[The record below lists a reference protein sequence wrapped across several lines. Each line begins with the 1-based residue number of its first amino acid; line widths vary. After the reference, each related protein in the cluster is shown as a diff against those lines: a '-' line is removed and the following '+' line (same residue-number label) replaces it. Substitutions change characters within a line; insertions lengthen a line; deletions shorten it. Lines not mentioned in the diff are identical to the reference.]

1 VRKLAL
7 SLLLMLTLSFLQTNG
22 TLIFEVE
29 AATSSIT
36 VNVASPLNQTYTSRI
51 LNLNVTAYWNFASID
66 SMSYS
71 IDGLGSDSLSLKRSE
86 TEPFSPMHGAVIG
99 LVALPE
105 LAEGPHNITV
115 YIEETF
121 NFPERY
127 ITEQVTACFTVDRI
141 PLKISVLSVENGTY
155 NQPSLPLNFT
165 INEST
170 SWIGYSIDNEGNMT
184 LTGNTTL
191 TAEAGLHILVLYA
204 NDTSGNMGKS
214 DTILFAVDS
223 PTPFPTLTP
232 NISPY
237 ASPTQQ
243 PTPTPTDVLP
253 LIESERI
260 REIMLTDAIIT
271 VTVIITIISG
281 IIALIYF
288 KKIRK

>member
-1 VRKLAL
+1 VLV
-7 SLLLMLTLSFLQTNG
+7 LLLMLTLSFLQING
-22 TLIFEVE
+22 PLTFEVD

-36 VNVASPLNQTYTSRI
+36 FNIVSPLNQTYTSG
-51 LNLNVTAYWNFASID
+51 LLTLNVTAYWNFASIN

-71 IDGLGSDSLSLKRSE
+71 IDGLRSDSLSLKRSE

-99 LVALPE
+99 LAALPE
-105 LAEGPHNITV
+105 FAEGPHNITV
-115 YIEETF
+115 YVEETL

-127 ITEQVTACFTVDRI
+127 LTEQVTACFAVDRI

-155 NQPSLPLNFT
+155 NQPILPLNFT
-165 INEST
+165 INEPT
-170 SWIGYSIDNEGNMT
+170 SWIGYSIDNEANWT

-204 NDTSGNMGKS
+204 SDISGNMGKS
-214 DTILFAVDS
+214 DTFLFAVNS

-232 NISPY
+232 NISAS

-253 LIESERI
+253 LIESER
-260 REIMLTDAIIT
+260 REIMLRDAIIT
-271 VTVIITIISG
+271 VAVIIAIISG
-281 IIALIYF
+281 ILVLIYF